1 MVESRVRPICSF
13 ETPGLNPAGQ
23 IGPEYAAPARVRGP
37 CELALCEEAQLPS
50 PVYGPADPQRNSQE
64 AAFRRGVSETQHRLI
79 KQRSVTYHP
88 EYGRVLRNVN
98 AAILFE
104 YFFQVNETDSDGWF
118 VRQKVVI
125 EKDLGMTREQVDTAR
140 RCLRTAGVLEERDAR
155 LEHRLYYRLNI
166 DAMTTILSREW
177 DSHSRGRRK
186 ATLVYRGNSAD
197 VSVLSQGRASP
208 GVSAGDDEGE
218 DEEESGATPA
228 DTQGERGPT
237 NSPRQPA
244 ERPAY
249 DAHGPAQN
257 RFIERHELSSSTSFI
272 AEDES

>member
-118 VRQKVVI
+118 VRQKERSRHDPRTGRYGSPVS
-125 EKDLGMTREQVDTAR
+125 ENRWCAR
-140 RCLRTAGVLEERDAR
+140 RTRRSPRTPTLLSTEYRRDDN
-155 LEHRLYYRLNI
+155 HS
-166 DAMTTILSREW
+166 LSRVGFPLSGSQE
-177 DSHSRGRRK
+177 SHSRIQGQLSRR
-186 ATLVYRGNSAD
+186 
-197 VSVLSQGRASP
+197 
-208 GVSAGDDEGE
+208 
-218 DEEESGATPA
+218 
-228 DTQGERGPT
+228 
-237 NSPRQPA
+237 
-244 ERPAY
+244 
-249 DAHGPAQN
+249 
-257 RFIERHELSSSTSFI
+257 
-272 AEDES
+272 